1 MTERNNMKM
10 PFPVPI
16 EKEYLHSKWTVTNP
30 FSGKACALPYYA
42 KRVYDMIK
50 QAELDA
56 DDNNGDDPKWDI
68 VRKGITW
75 FQKNFPKEY
84 YVLLD

>member
-1 MTERNNMKM
+1 MTDIKM

-16 EKEYLHSKWTVTNP
+16 EKEYLHSKWTVRNP
-30 FSGKACALPYYA
+30 FSGESCSLPYYA

-50 QAELDA
+50 QAELEA

-75 FQKNFPKEY
+75 FQKNFTKEY
-84 YVLLD
+84 YTLLD

>member
-1 MTERNNMKM
+1 M
-10 PFPVPI
+10 PFKLKVDNTLI
-16 EKEYLHSKWTVTNP
+16 HSRWTVTNP
-30 FSGKACALPYYA
+30 FSGQSVSLQYYA